1 MVHTREELLEI
12 KRANRLKNL
21 ELYHQ
26 ALKKVE
32 EEELQEQTDIEWEKQ
47 QENERRLKE
56 RQERQNRFRRSSEE
70 KRERKN
76 VIIEQ
81 QLGFTLEEHKQIVN
95 KRIEQLKQEER
106 DHENEM
112 MKVLQMKRNK
122 KLQEIRSRVKPEK
135 KVEQEEEQQP
145 SPIEQKVNNWY
156 DEFKKAAD
164 GRTGTD
170 FYTWSKSED
179 GAPVFE
185 KVLEKYKQT
194 LSRYDRKN
202 KFIQTLRKELFE
214 NYNVNLV

>member
-1 MVHTREELLEI
+1 MVHTRQELLEI

-21 ELYHQ
+21 ALYHQ

-70 KRERKN
+70 KRQRKN
-76 VIIEQ
+76 AIIEQ

-106 DHENEM
+106 DHQNEM

-135 KVEQEEEQQP
+135 KVEQEEQP
-145 SPIEQKVNNWY
+145 SPIEKKVNNWY
-156 DEFKKAAD
+156 DEFKKAAG

-170 FYTWSKSED
+170 FYAWSKSED
-179 GAPVFE
+179 GAPIFE
-185 KVLEKYKQT
+185 EVLQKYRHT
-194 LSRYDRKN
+194 LSRYNRKN
-202 KFIQTLRKELFE
+202 KFIQTLRKELFQK
-214 NYNVNLV
+214 YNVNII